1 MNQQLKTLRPL
12 AARVWSGKTAKKTN
26 GRAFWTGSSDD
37 NPLECLTE
45 QRLQRHISGGP
56 GRGCGWI
63 EPGASTTRGLTFD
76 LDSHNGE
83 TDWAGMARAADT
95 IIGVAQEYGL
105 RLTPFS
111 SSGGRGIHLYAIW
124 DEPQDAYSARCLARE
139 VLGAAGFTDKAGGG
153 GVAAGF
159 VEVFPKQDSV
169 PEDGSGNFFILPL
182 HAKSVPLAPD
192 LSLLPQDAAV
202 AWQPSDPV
210 PLRTKPTPEPVER
223 GETPAELTELASALY
238 HIAEQAG
245 AEIPREDWRNLLFG
259 LHHET
264 EGSDEGL
271 ALANEFSSLCREYD
285 ADEVLKVWESSRD
298 KDTSITGATILF
310 KARELGWGTASADD
324 FDDVTDDEVPVAI
337 PKATKLFAKFT
348 PIHAS
353 LFAAQAEGPYLVKG
367 VLPAASRSA
376 TLAVMYGASGSGKS
390 FIATD
395 LACCIALGI
404 PWRNH
409 RVTKGRVVYV
419 CAEGAGGYRKR
430 LQAYAQRHKI
440 PLDQL
445 DVFVIPAAPNLL
457 EADDVSALIRAIH
470 EIGPVVL
477 VVIDTLAQTTA
488 GGNENS
494 GEDMGKAIGHCR
506 TISEVLHCTVLLV
519 HHSGKDD
526 TKGARGHSSLKAAAD
541 TELEVVRTD
550 DRRAMRVSKQKDGED
565 GLDMG
570 FTLGTETLGLDSD
583 GDPITSCVVE
593 HNDDTVAE
601 VRAAKNDRAGPV
613 ENTLLNVLDSGS
625 GLTDDPCMLREDLL
639 EQTKERLEWD
649 GTKRDQRRGRA
660 VKALKNLLKKGTL
673 VDQNGKIQRGREI

>member
-1 MNQQLKTLRPL
+1 MTSSLITSL
-12 AARVWSGKTAKKTN
+12 APITSRVRTDATAIKIPSE
-26 GRAFWTGSSDD
+26 GSRWTD
-37 NPLECLTE
+37 ERLTAE
-45 QRLQRHISGGP
+45 RIERHITGTP
-56 GRGCGWI
+56 GRGCCPIKAG
-63 EPGASTTRGLTFD
+63 ESTTRLALLD
-76 LDSHNGE
+76 LDSHSGE
-83 TDWAGMARAADT
+83 TDWAGMTRAADVLM
-95 IIGVAQEYGL
+95 GALEEHGL
-105 RLTPFS
+105 RAIPWR
-111 SSGGRGIHLYAIW
+111 SSGGRGIHLICLW
-124 DEPQDAYSARCLARE
+124 DEPQDAYSVRE
-139 VLGAAGFTDKAGGG
+139 HLRQAIASVGYHNGAGG
-153 GVAAGF
+153 GVAANE
-159 VEVFPKQDSV
+159 VEIFPKQDSV
-169 PEDGSGNFFILPL
+169 PADGYGNQFILPL
-182 HAKSVPLAPD
+182 HGQSTPLHPTTLA
-192 LSLLPQDAAV
+192 LLPRDAALTL
-202 AWQPSDPV
+202 AWPTSDPV
-210 PLRTKPTPEPVER
+210 PPLTKPERANTHATSTALPELRAALAAIPQ
-223 GETPAELTELASALY
+223 ETAPLDY
-238 HIAEQAG
+238 DQ
-245 AEIPREDWRNLLFG
+245 WRNVVFAI
-259 LHHET
+259 HHET
-264 EGSDEGL
+264 NGDDDGL
-271 ALANEFSSLCREYD
+271 ALVHEFSARSSKYD
-285 ADEVLKVWESSRD
+285 PDLIDNRVWPYIHSDRD
-298 KDTSITGATILF
+298 QVVTGASIMHL
-310 KARELGWGTASADD
+310 AREHGFVDCSADD
-324 FDDVTDDEVPVAI
+324 FDDVSGDEAPVVI
-337 PKATKLFAKFT
+337 PKAAKLFAKFT

-353 LFAAQAEGPYLVKG
+353 LFAAQASGAYLVKG
-367 VLPAASRSA
+367 VLPAASHSA

-470 EIGPVVL
+470 KIGPVSL

-570 FTLGTETLGLDSD
+570 FVLGVETLGLDSD

-593 HNDDTVAE
+593 HNDDTVAD
-601 VRAAKNDRAGPV
+601 VRAAKNDRAGPI
-613 ENTLLNVLDSGS
+613 EHTMLDILDSGS

-673 VDQNGKIQRGREI
+673 VDQNGKIQRGRGI